1 MKEIWNRKF
10 MYRLSALGAVLL
22 AVCLVCGMYLC
33 RYNVAGD
40 RDSLEA
46 AASEFTEKNL
56 TILQTME
63 VPENT
68 KDADYGIYGVADHP
82 LAGGF
87 LVAICESDVA
97 GEEQWAGPV
106 LFEKGL
112 NGKYH
117 VMESQLTNLPWPIEE
132 EPMNDSTMGLFG
144 GGDDGSRAVLV
155 LWSDIY
161 PEEMAGYRLTYYD
174 VDAYLEDGSILP
186 LELDVPVE
194 PGSKLHMTCVN
205 IPFNFY
211 DRDYF
216 AYDSEGR
223 EIDLRAF
230 RESQGQLNGDGDGRS
245 GDGGVNIDLYGC
257 ILLAGLVAAGC
268 LWKRSRKLEENE

>member
-1 MKEIWNRKF
+1 MME
-10 MYRLSALGAVLL
+10 RLKSAAGRNPALRLLCAAVPLIL
-22 AVCLVCGMYLC
+22 AVCLVCGMYLS

-40 RDSLEA
+40 EESLAA
-46 AASEFTEKNL
+46 AASSFTEKNM
-56 TILQTME
+56 TILKTVE

-68 KDADYGIYGVADHP
+68 KDADYGIYGVADNP
-82 LAGGF
+82 LTDGF
-87 LVAICESDVA
+87 LVALCESSIE
-97 GEEQWAGPV
+97 GEDQWTGPV

-132 EPMNDSTMGLFG
+132 EPMNDSSMGLFG
-144 GGDDGSRAVLV
+144 GGDGSRAILV

-161 PEEMAGYRLTYYD
+161 PEEIAGYRVTYYD
-174 VDAYLEDGSILP
+174 AAAYAADGSIVP

-205 IPFNFY
+205 IPFNLY
-211 DRDYF
+211 DRDWF
-216 AYDSEGR
+216 AYDTDGK

-230 RESQGQLNGDGDGRS
+230 RESQGELNGDGQGRS
-245 GDGGVNIDLYGC
+245 GDDGVNMDLYGC
-257 ILLAGLVAAGC
+257 ILLAGLGLG
-268 LWKRSRKLEENE
+268 LWIWRKTI